1 MALAKYE
8 VVALFDAANS
18 QEVIENTKKEV
29 ESMIESFWW
38 KILDRDDIGY
48 METLYE
54 IGSSNNPYFYSLY
67 TELEGETIKEF
78 KRKLGIIWPVVRY
91 KVLRMQDKQ
100 KFLKFKE
107 IEKELANID
116 FSDLTKSG
124 VFNEI
129 NAK

>member
-8 VVALFDAANS
+8 VVVLFDASNS
-18 QEVIENTKKEV
+18 QEKIDSAKKEV
-29 ESMIESFWW
+29 ESLIEQFAG
-38 KILDRDDIGY
+38 KVLEKDDIGY
-48 METLYE
+48 LETLYE
-54 IGSSNNPYFYSLY
+54 IGSSSNPYFYSLY

-78 KRKLGIIWPVVRY
+78 KRKLGIIGPVVRY
-91 KVLRMQDKQ
+91 KVFRMADNQ

-116 FSDLTKSG
+116 FANLTKSG

-129 NAK
+129 K

>member
-8 VVALFDAANS
+8 VVVLFDAANA
-18 QEVIENTKKEV
+18 QDKIEETKKEV
-29 ESMIESFWW
+29 ESLIETFGW
-38 KILDRDDIGY
+38 KVLDRDDIGY
-48 METLYE
+48 LETLYE

-91 KVLRMQDKQ
+91 KVLRMDEDK

-116 FSDLTKSG
+116 FSNLAKSG
-124 VFNEI
+124 MFNEI
-129 NAK
+129 TTK